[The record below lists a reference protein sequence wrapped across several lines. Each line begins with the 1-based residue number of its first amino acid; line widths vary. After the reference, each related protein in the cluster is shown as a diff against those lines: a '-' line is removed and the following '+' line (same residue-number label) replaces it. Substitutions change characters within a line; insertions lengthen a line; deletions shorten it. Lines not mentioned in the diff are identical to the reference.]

1 MKTTTEDQ
9 NHLQNNSNMKVLKKI
24 GIALLVLV
32 FVLIIVLTI
41 SFWYIFTPEKLT
53 PLINKQAKKYLT
65 CNTEIEK
72 VEPSFFSTYPFF
84 GLEIINL
91 CLTENTN
98 LPNADTL
105 LNTPKCLASVNAMSY
120 LFKGNISLNLFFVE
134 DGYLNFK
141 IDSLGKSNFDI
152 LKISP
157 DSTEADSTSEELEL
171 GEINIS
177 NVEFKNFNAKYID
190 ESSSIKA
197 DIKNLNAK
205 LELKYNEEKQYFDFD
220 MQLNRMLFIT
230 SDSTNL
236 YVDAKNCDIKINS
249 KAKDK
254 NLFDSDIKFVC
265 KDISVS
271 MAGDKILSNMKF
283 ISHLPFNVQ
292 LSENI
297 YDLKESKFIIND
309 EQEVLFDGRLKILND
324 DSIFTDI
331 NYSTNELDIEKII
344 ALIPEAY
351 SDYLKDIKAK
361 GYAQVSG
368 YVKGIVSDTNLPVIT
383 TNLKYYK
390 GKIKYTGYPSVNDI
404 KLSLTT
410 KINMN
415 KNQSSDIIINSSY
428 AKILNSSVNLKG
440 NISNMLEAPVYNIY
454 TNGDYTLADFNSFIP
469 KEQNVFVSGK
479 LKVNMHA
486 RFSQSDIDNEKYH
499 RIYLNSDFKT
509 RDFYAIYEDSIK
521 VNLPLGNIKLNLP
534 GNRRADKNLIFANI
548 KFDAPNIDIEM
559 SPTMSAAS
567 QNLELNVDINNMAKE
582 LSAPISSCS
591 FKFASLYAI
600 ADTLSV
606 KANNANGQFKYIPT
620 LKSKKE
626 IAVINSTIN
635 SKEIIIAGNDSV
647 LFDAKKLYAKTNL
660 NYDDSQKNIM
670 LQLQPEVDISFS
682 DATYD
687 LSEQLKGDIPNISF
701 TLNPDTMEI
710 KKANLILGDSD
721 FSLSGELTNISKY
734 LNNQALLKGN
744 FDLVSKRTD
753 VYQLMDIFNGMGSE
767 DSTLVE
773 NEDITTE
780 DDPFMV
786 PKGIAIRMNTR
797 IDQTVVNDNIIE
809 NIKGGLTI
817 KDGTLILDQM
827 GFTTKAANM
836 QLTAMYRSKRKN
848 HLFTSID
855 FHLLD
860 IDVAELIDLIPSV
873 DTIIPMLK
881 SFKGNGEFH
890 LAGEAYLKSDYSLKQ
905 STIRGAVA
913 FEGQNLVL
921 MDSETFDMIADKLLF
936 EKKTENVIDSLSVE
950 MTLYKDEIDLYP
962 FLIVMDDYKAVISGR
977 HTTDNHFNYHISV
990 TDTPLPTRLGLN
1002 VSGTIDDLKYELVP
1016 CKYKHLYNPKKQG
1029 AMEART
1035 LRLKKLI
1042 SESLKENVK
1051 QVKEQ

>member
-1 MKTTTEDQ
+1 
-9 NHLQNNSNMKVLKKI
+9 MKVLKKI
-24 GIALLVLV
+24 GIALLVLF

-41 SFWYIFTPEKLT
+41 SLWYIFTPEKLT
-53 PLINKQAKKYLT
+53 PLINKQAKEYLT
-65 CNTEIEK
+65 CNTKIEK

-141 IDSLGKSNFDI
+141 IDSLGNSNFDI
-152 LKISP
+152 FKIST
-157 DSTEADSTSEELEL
+157 DSTEVDSTSEELEL

-177 NVEFKNFNAKYID
+177 NVEFKNFNAKYTD
-190 ESSSIKA
+190 ESSSMKA
-197 DIKNLNAK
+197 DIKNLNAN

-236 YVDAKNCDIKINS
+236 YIDAKNCDIKINS

-265 KDISVS
+265 NDISVS
-271 MAGDKILSNMKF
+271 MAGDKLLSNIKF
-283 ISHLPFNVQ
+283 ASHLPFNIQ

-297 YDLKESKFIIND
+297 CDFKESKFIIND
-309 EQEVLFDGRLKILND
+309 EQQVLFGGQVKMLND
-324 DSIFTDI
+324 DSIFTNI
-331 NYSTNELDIEKII
+331 KYSTNELDIEKII

-351 SDYLKDIKAK
+351 SDYLKDIKTK

-368 YVKGIVSDTNLPVIT
+368 AVKGIVSETNLPVIT

-404 KLSLTT
+404 KLSLST
-410 KINMN
+410 KVDMN
-415 KNQSSDIIINSSY
+415 KNQSSDVTINSSY
-428 AKILNSSVNLKG
+428 AKILNSSVSVKG

-454 TNGDYTLADFNSFIP
+454 TNGNYTLADFNSFIP
-469 KEQNVFVSGK
+469 KEQNVIVRGK

-499 RIYLNSDFKT
+499 RIYLNSDFKPQN
-509 RDFYAIYEDSIK
+509 FYAIYEDSIK
-521 VNLPLGNIKLNLP
+521 VDLPSGNIEINLP
-534 GNRRADKNLIFANI
+534 GNRRADKNLVFANI
-548 KFDAPNIDIEM
+548 KFDAPKVDIEM

-567 QNLELNVDINNMAKE
+567 QNLELNVDINNMVKE
-582 LSAPISSCS
+582 LSAPITKCS
-591 FKFASLYAI
+591 IKFGSLYAI

-606 KANNANGQFKYIPT
+606 KANNTNGEFKYIPT

-647 LFDAKKLYAKTNL
+647 MFDAKKLYAKTNL
-660 NYDDSQKNIM
+660 NYDESQKNIM

-687 LSEQLKGDIPNISF
+687 LSGQLKGDIPNISF

-734 LNNQALLKGN
+734 INEQALLKGH

-753 VYQLMDIFNGMGSE
+753 VYQLMDIFNGMGSQ

-786 PKGIAIRMNTR
+786 PKGIAIRLNTR
-797 IDQTVVNDNIIE
+797 IDKTVVNDNIIE
-809 NIKGGLTI
+809 NIKGGLTV

-860 IDVAELIDLIPSV
+860 IDVAELIELIPSV

-881 SFKGNGEFH
+881 SFKGKGEFH
-890 LAGEAYLKSDYSLKQ
+890 LAGETYLKSDYSLKQ

-913 FEGQNLVL
+913 FEGQDLVL
-921 MDSETFDMIADKLLF
+921 MDSEIFDMIASNLKF
-936 EKKTENVIDSLSVE
+936 EKKTENIIDSLSVE

-977 HTTDNHFNYHISV
+977 HNTDNHFNYHISV
-990 TDTPLPTRLGLN
+990 TDTPLPVRLGLN
-1002 VSGTIDDLKYELVP
+1002 VKGTVDDLKYELAP
-1016 CKYKHLYNPKKQG
+1016 CKYKHLYNPEKQG

-1042 SESLKENVK
+1042 SDSLKENVK
-1051 QVKEQ
+1051 EVKE